1 MRKKLE
7 IYKIDYPL
15 VFVVILVVFIGILM
29 IYSAGFDP
37 IDKVNSGLFK
47 KQILWFIVG
56 FALML
61 AMTLLNYKFLGDY
74 SLHIYSF
81 FLLLLILTLVIGKP
95 IRNTKAWLSFGFFSL
110 QPSEFMKLSLV
121 IVLAKYLE
129 IREREITN
137 IRELLIPSVLTLV
150 PMLIILA
157 QPDFGTAILF
167 IPILFTLLFVGGADV
182 SHLVATISIAVIAL
196 VLPMVLTYRE
206 WIGAE
211 SADAVLSI
219 FKDFRLLFI
228 ISGVLMVIAVATFI
242 LHLIFLK
249 KTYRKIYIPSLV
261 ISMGLFF
268 SVIIQRFLKDYQK
281 KRILVFLNPD
291 LDPHGSGY
299 NVIQSKIAIGSG
311 GFFGKGFL
319 NGSQS
324 QLGFLPEKTSDFI
337 FSVVAEE
344 WGFFG
349 AIVVLGLLGY
359 IVYKGIQTAFE
370 AKDKFGALLAS
381 GISCI
386 FFFHILINIGMVL
399 GIMPVTGIPLCL
411 VSYGGSNLMMCLLS
425 IGILINIRMRKFVY

>member
-129 IREREITN
+129 IREKEITN

-167 IPILFTLLFVGGADV
+167 IPILFTLCLSEARMFRT
-182 SHLVATISIAVIAL
+182 SSRRS
-196 VLPMVLTYRE
+196 VLR
-206 WIGAE
+206 
-211 SADAVLSI
+211 
-219 FKDFRLLFI
+219 
-228 ISGVLMVIAVATFI
+228 
-242 LHLIFLK
+242 
-249 KTYRKIYIPSLV
+249 
-261 ISMGLFF
+261 
-268 SVIIQRFLKDYQK
+268 
-281 KRILVFLNPD
+281 
-291 LDPHGSGY
+291 
-299 NVIQSKIAIGSG
+299 
-311 GFFGKGFL
+311 
-319 NGSQS
+319 
-324 QLGFLPEKTSDFI
+324 
-337 FSVVAEE
+337 
-344 WGFFG
+344 
-349 AIVVLGLLGY
+349 
-359 IVYKGIQTAFE
+359 
-370 AKDKFGALLAS
+370 
-381 GISCI
+381 
-386 FFFHILINIGMVL
+386 
-399 GIMPVTGIPLCL
+399 
-411 VSYGGSNLMMCLLS
+411 
-425 IGILINIRMRKFVY
+425 